1 MKQNETNLVPKSSEK
16 YTCTFCD
23 YKTCRQ
29 SQLNR
34 HNSTVKHKLRLN
46 ETFETKPHLKDL
58 VSSLYLIEFTDGVE
72 HFWKV
77 GITRRSVEKRI
88 RKIPYEMVS
97 FTTIT
102 GKLFDM
108 YKKEKQIKRYNKE
121 YRYYPSKFFN
131 GHSECFSQPIN
142 IE

>member
-1 MKQNETNLVPKSSEK
+1 MQ
-16 YTCTFCD
+16 
-23 YKTCRQ
+23 
-29 SQLNR
+29 
-34 HNSTVKHKLRLN
+34 N
-46 ETFETKPHLKDL
+46 ETFERKPHLKDL
-58 VSSLYLIEFTDGVE
+58 VSSLYLIEFTDGIE

-108 YKKEKQIKRYNKE
+108 YKKEKELKQQNKQNRYRPKT
-121 YRYYPSKFFN
+121 YFA
-131 GHSECFSQPIN
+131 GHTECFSQPIT
-142 IE
+142 ID